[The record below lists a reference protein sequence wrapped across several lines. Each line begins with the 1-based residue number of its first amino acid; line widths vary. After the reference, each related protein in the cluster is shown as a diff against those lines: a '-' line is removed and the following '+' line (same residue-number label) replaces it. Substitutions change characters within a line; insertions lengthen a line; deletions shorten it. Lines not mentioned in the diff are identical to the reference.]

1 LKSRSIKKTENP
13 KAETD
18 RKTAPVKTQY
28 YIKRK
33 EHLMINEG
41 RKIPIQV
48 YLTEEENELLQEK
61 MKLANIKNKSEYVR
75 RMITDGY
82 ILEVNFPELK
92 EYNFLLS
99 KVSTNVNQI
108 AHRINETRSIYKTDI
123 DELKKEID
131 KIWQLQKS
139 MLSMLP
145 SEGQ

>member
-1 LKSRSIKKTENP
+1 
-13 KAETD
+13 
-18 RKTAPVKTQY
+18 
-28 YIKRK
+28 
-33 EHLMINEG
+33 MINEG

-108 AHRINETRSIYKTDI
+108 AHRINETHSIYKTDI

-131 KIWQLQKS
+131 KIWQLQRS
-139 MLSMLP
+139 MVSKLP
-145 SEGQ
+145 SGRQ

>member
-1 LKSRSIKKTENP
+1 
-13 KAETD
+13 
-18 RKTAPVKTQY
+18 
-28 YIKRK
+28 
-33 EHLMINEG
+33 MINEG

-75 RMITDGY
+75 RMIVDGY
-82 ILEVNFPELK
+82 ILEVNFSELK

-131 KIWQLQKS
+131 KIWQLQRS
-139 MLSMLP
+139 MVSKLPLSR
-145 SEGQ
+145 Q